1 MKTNVKQ
8 YNNKYYK
15 NKLIK
20 TNGNN
25 IIINIK
31 KIK

>member
-20 TNGNN
+20 TNGKQYNN
-25 IIINIK
+25 K
-31 KIK
+31 Y